1 MQNEKQKYH
10 KKIKIKTKT
19 TGRPFCI
26 NVVVAV
32 VVAVV
37 VVVVVVVDVVVETN
51 FLLLML

>member
-37 VVVVVVVDVVVETN
+37 VVVVVDVVVETN